1 MKKVTVLFL
10 SMILTLSL
18 MTVEAN
24 GAVPREP
31 NPAPAPAVI
40 LGPVD
45 PEGPQNPKSPM
56 EPQDDWKDPPE
67 MITPD

>member
-10 SMILTLSL
+10 SVILFCSL
-18 MTVEAN
+18 MTAEAN

-31 NPAPAPAVI
+31 NPAPAPAVL

-45 PEGPQNPKSPM
+45 PEGPQNPKPPM
-56 EPQDDWKDPPE
+56 EPQDDKKDTPE
-67 MITPD
+67 LITPD